1 MNSFVSL
8 AFCTDIK
15 GQIGTGKDCSR
26 PQKGVSRPE
35 MGPSKSF
42 YLCCN
47 HRNDRAIRS
56 PQLVDDLKAAF
67 GLTAPLYRY
76 LLETLTRVRPPR

>member
-1 MNSFVSL
+1 
-8 AFCTDIK
+8 
-15 GQIGTGKDCSR
+15 
-26 PQKGVSRPE
+26 